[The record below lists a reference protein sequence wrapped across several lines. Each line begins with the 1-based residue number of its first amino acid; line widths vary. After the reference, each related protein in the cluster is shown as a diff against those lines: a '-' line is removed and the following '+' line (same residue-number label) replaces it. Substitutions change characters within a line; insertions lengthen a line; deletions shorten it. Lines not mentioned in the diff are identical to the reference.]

1 MSDFKA
7 KNAPK
12 SISAGALPQTRWESL
27 QRSPD
32 PLAGF
37 KGPYF

>member
-7 KNAPK
+7 IMHQKK
-12 SISAGALPQTRWESL
+12 ISAGWGSL